1 MANPHVPTDLRFLKS
16 DEWVRVEGSTA
27 TIGISDFAQE
37 QLNDIVF
44 VELPE
49 VGRTLAQGD
58 SLATVESVKAAS
70 DIYTPVAGTISE
82 VNTALQTQP
91 ELINSDP
98 YGRGWIVRLTLT
110 GDASNPDLMDAAAY
124 TAYLQTR

>member
-1 MANPHVPTDLRFLKS
+1 
-16 DEWVRVEGSTA
+16 
-27 TIGISDFAQE
+27 
-37 QLNDIVF
+37 VF

-70 DIYTPVAGTISE
+70 DIYTPIAGTISE